1 MNQDKIKICDIGAYL
16 LKLRKELK
24 WSRDYVARR
33 ASVTTRTIYNF
44 ELGKHTPRIQILAR
58 ISAVYDMDLIEL
70 WQSADLYYHALAG
83 AGQNN

>member
-33 ASVTTRTIYNF
+33 ASVTTRTVYNL
-44 ELGKHTPRIQILAR
+44 ELGKHSPRIPVLAR
-58 ISAVYDMDLIEL
+58 IAAVYDMDIIEL
-70 WQSADLYYHALAG
+70 WQSADIYYHALAG
-83 AGQNN
+83 QNN

>member
-33 ASVTTRTIYNF
+33 ASVTTRTIYNI
-44 ELGKHTPRIQILAR
+44 EMSRHAPRIPVLAR
-58 ISAVYDMDLIEL
+58 VSAVYDMSLIEL
-70 WQSADLYYHALAG
+70 WHSADLYYASLAG
-83 AGQNN
+83 E